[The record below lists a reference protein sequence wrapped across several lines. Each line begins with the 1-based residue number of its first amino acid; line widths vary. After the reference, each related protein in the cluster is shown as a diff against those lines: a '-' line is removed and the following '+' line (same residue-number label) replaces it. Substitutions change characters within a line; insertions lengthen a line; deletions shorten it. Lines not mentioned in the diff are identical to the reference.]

1 MYNFSLFI
9 NYKKVTNQL
18 FKMQFLK
25 SLKNF
30 SRDNSG
36 VTGLETA
43 IILIAFVVVAA
54 VFAFTVM
61 TTGLFSTEKAKT
73 TSQAALTEASSSFI
87 LKGSVTA
94 TCAAGAGP
102 LGCKK
107 DLAPVGVADEYVDS
121 ITFTIA
127 LAIGAEQQRIDD
139 ESVFAIHYFDENN
152 DFRTSGDV
160 PRQGIVTAVAITEVI
175 TGSIPGV
182 LEGGDSA
189 TVTVSLNLN
198 TGKGGGAKP
207 IDDVIHLGAGQ
218 KFRIEII
225 SPKGGTLVVERTLPK
240 NLTRNMNLQ

>member
-1 MYNFSLFI
+1 MYKI
-9 NYKKVTNQL
+9 Q
-18 FKMQFLK
+18 
-25 SLKNF
+25 SLKRLKRF
-30 SRDNSG
+30 SQNNSG

-73 TSQAALTEASSSFI
+73 TSQAALTETSSSFI

-102 LGCKK
+102 LDCKK

-127 LAIGAEQQRIDD
+127 LGIGAEQQRIDD

-160 PRQGIVTAVAITEVI
+160 PRKGIITAVAITEVI
-175 TGSIPGV
+175 AGSIPGV
-182 LEGGDSA
+182 LEGVDYA
-189 TVTVSLNLN
+189 TFTVS
-198 TGKGGGAKP
+198 
-207 IDDVIHLGAGQ
+207 
-218 KFRIEII
+218 
-225 SPKGGTLVVERTLPK
+225 
-240 NLTRNMNLQ
+240 